1 MNHKRK
7 HFLIKETH
15 VKRNE
20 NNILLTIF
28 PTEMAECFER
38 PHHIQHSLYASGSDG
53 VGRGGDFT
61 AGVPTRHPQSK
72 HIA

>member
-1 MNHKRK
+1 MNHKTK

-20 NNILLTIF
+20 KNILLTIF

-38 PHHIQHSLYASGSDG
+38 PHHIQHSLYASGSDW

-61 AGVPTRHPQSK
+61 LGVPTRHSQSK
-72 HIA
+72 HTT

>member
-1 MNHKRK
+1 
-7 HFLIKETH
+7 
-15 VKRNE
+15 
-20 NNILLTIF
+20 
-28 PTEMAECFER
+28 MAECFER

-72 HIA
+72 HIAWHNVPFQATNMLTVVKIKNCTKIFKT

>member
-1 MNHKRK
+1 M
-7 HFLIKETH
+7 
-15 VKRNE
+15 
-20 NNILLTIF
+20 ILLTFF
-28 PTEMAECFER
+28 PPEMVECFER
-38 PHHIQHSLYASGSDG
+38 PHHIQHSLHASGSDG